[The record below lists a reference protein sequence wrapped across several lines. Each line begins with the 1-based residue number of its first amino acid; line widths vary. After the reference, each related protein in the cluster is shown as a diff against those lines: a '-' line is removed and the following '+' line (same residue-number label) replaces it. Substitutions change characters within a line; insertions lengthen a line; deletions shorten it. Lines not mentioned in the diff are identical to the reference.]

1 LEGNHLTEP
10 GRPNNGSEEE
20 LEIDLRQLI
29 EIFKKWSR
37 MILAGTILCVITAAL
52 LSYFVL
58 PPVYE
63 AQSLLMVTK
72 ATERLGNPQTQQDG
86 LEGVVSSVSTLPVW
100 TMNTYIGQITSPAL
114 KERVIKRMQKENG
127 SSTGIYG
134 NIDASAVKDT
144 NLIQVKV
151 TSGDPYVATKMTNI
165 LTEEYVQYMTEH
177 NQDQMS
183 RSVSFL
189 ESQKEKT
196 DKELQEVIKALQEY
210 EKKPRGVAV
219 LELEFNSKSQDLLS
233 FNSRLK
239 SSQVEIQRLNSG
251 VAELEA
257 GLAVTPSTI
266 SVQKRDQISGTMVL
280 SEESNPVYVAMAS
293 QLSEKR
299 AELAEKL
306 GEVEGL
312 SRLVDSMNS
321 DLNALQAELTEK
333 RVEQEKLQ
341 REVER
346 LRQTS
351 ETLAQKATET
361 QIAKSIDLGD
371 TIVSVVS
378 AAAVPKNPVKPNKKL
393 NMAIALVLG
402 LMVFSLLAFLLE
414 YLDNTIKTPDDV
426 MRELELAIKAG
437 VSRQTIISLEKG
449 KYNPSLQLAFK
460 LARIFQM
467 PVEEIFIMEEVD

>member
-1 LEGNHLTEP
+1 
-10 GRPNNGSEEE
+10 

-196 DKELQEVIKALQEY
+196 DKELQEAIKALQEY

-266 SVQKRDQISGTMVL
+266 SVQKWDQISGTMVL

-426 MRELELAIKAG
+426 MRELELPVLG
-437 VSRQTIISLEKG
+437 VIPKLNKKSRQNSYYG
-449 KYNPSLQLAFK
+449 G
-460 LARIFQM
+460 
-467 PVEEIFIMEEVD
+467 